1 MVLLDNLGYVAC
13 CTAALAL
20 LNARYGS
27 LAAAYLTALRVY
39 VVPEDPTGSGTN
51 SNAASSNHTQKVRNR
66 KKMTSEEKE
75 DAQFKELEDSLGG
88 AGFLSVTPLP
98 RSVVE
103 ATRFF
108 KDWDNMVYFFM
119 IMMCNVVFGEL
130 GHAFGLRTNKF
141 IMPMAC
147 MTLMCT
153 LSVLF
158 KTEVLAK
165 DIIPRFVRWGTSLIG
180 VFNFALALVTL
191 LLGPVDVI
199 DFSVNTASKE
209 TMPSLTEY
217 LRKKKPDLEIADGV
231 AIDPLW
237 ASVVLASV
245 AGLQGCLTF
254 SAAQRWARM
263 YFKAVTPPPFWGY
276 GYMQISTL
284 SKLCLH
290 LQLILPLLAVI
301 TWIKPMAEMWSV
313 TEDSLEYIKPT
324 VLVLS
329 GLLGLPTLR
338 PLAQSY
344 LNLSLEYW
352 YKLKHGVKPSDKA
365 AQTHGKSTATLIRI
379 KVEHN
384 QMLLNKVAVQ
394 LFSHGAL
401 CLCYGTLLFCGTVEI
416 RDAEDVVLP
425 ASFWRVTAGFL
436 GWWTCLSWSVYVA
449 MGLLMHRVGMI
460 SS

>member
-425 ASFWRVTAGFL
+425 ASFWRATAGFL

>member
-1 MVLLDNLGYVAC
+1 
-13 CTAALAL
+13 
-20 LNARYGS
+20 
-27 LAAAYLTALRVY
+27 
-39 VVPEDPTGSGTN
+39 
-51 SNAASSNHTQKVRNR
+51 
-66 KKMTSEEKE
+66 MTSEEKE

-199 DFSVNTASKE
+199 DFFVNTASKE
-209 TMPSLTEY
+209 AMPSLTEY